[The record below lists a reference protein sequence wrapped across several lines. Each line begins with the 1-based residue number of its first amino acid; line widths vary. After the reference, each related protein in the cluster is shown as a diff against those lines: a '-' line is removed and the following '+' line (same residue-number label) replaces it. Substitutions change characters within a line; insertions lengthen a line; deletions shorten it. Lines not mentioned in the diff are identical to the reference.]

1 MFPDWNTD
9 LASPTVD
16 DRITLVYEVTIDAP
30 LRDSRKLSLRVEP
43 IREGG
48 SMSERGRAVAAIL
61 RNTHASTCAFLGTLL
76 NQSSDTAEIDDLRV
90 KLKSLLENHRSAL
103 EYVAHYLAEKC
114 SPVPSP
120 RRVQFP
126 VGDPS
131 DDAASYSRKVSRWF
145 PGLASQCPEVMR
157 HLIEIQPF
165 NTDQWLHRLSELTNF
180 HKHRSLPTWEITA
193 FESLILG
200 AGDNAIRI
208 GELGFQSVKLE
219 SGGKLIFLVGQDDC
233 ALISGPCTI
242 DMTTTEIP
250 TGDHRIVLE
259 RRQSQLYAVPNSP
272 HSIAHEVWAISKN
285 VFRTVDFI
293 CKELSCP

>member
-1 MFPDWNTD
+1 
-9 LASPTVD
+9 
-16 DRITLVYEVTIDAP
+16 
-30 LRDSRKLSLRVEP
+30 
-43 IREGG
+43 
-48 SMSERGRAVAAIL
+48 
-61 RNTHASTCAFLGTLL
+61 
-76 NQSSDTAEIDDLRV
+76 
-90 KLKSLLENHRSAL
+90 
-103 EYVAHYLAEKC
+103 
-114 SPVPSP
+114 
-120 RRVQFP
+120 
-126 VGDPS
+126 
-131 DDAASYSRKVSRWF
+131 
-145 PGLASQCPEVMR
+145 MR

-165 NTDQWLHRLSELTNF
+165 NTDQWLYRLSELTNF

-200 AGDNAIRI
+200 SGDNAIRI
-208 GELGFQSVKLE
+208 GELGFQSVKLK

-259 RRQSQLYAVPNSP
+259 RRQSQLYAVPDSP

-293 CKELSCP
+293 CKELSFP